1 VFEETHSGQRSRVNN
16 EITQAPAHA
25 QITSD
30 GFYGL
35 GRAEQPTTTWPAPA
49 NGEVRLAVERTR
61 VNGEWQYSVRVVDGD
76 TSGWTQQQRDA
87 VLRPYDNRDPFSARA
102 DLPPNTRFVLD
113 DHKGQGYGTFQT
125 GGDGATSHV
134 HTFRPFSPDL
144 NNPLPNAVLVA
155 DNDSWRGRTNGD
167 GETVATTGRPDLSS
181 GGAIR
186 RDSAAQL
193 EVGTHGEVDSNGR
206 KLSDG
211 GHHQGNETG
220 GPGEAANQSSQQ
232 RDQNQ
237 GNERPA
243 FVTEETWH
251 RMERDRSAFM
261 KAGGTVEIIDT
272 FALRDPLQ
280 RHPHT
285 YQTRWRVTLDD
296 GTTEIYVRSYPN
308 EHNAALWPADF

>member
-1 VFEETHSGQRSRVNN
+1 M
-16 EITQAPAHA
+16 
-25 QITSD
+25 
-30 GFYGL
+30 
-35 GRAEQPTTTWPAPA
+35 
-49 NGEVRLAVERTR
+49 
-61 VNGEWQYSVRVVDGD
+61 
-76 TSGWTQQQRDA
+76 
-87 VLRPYDNRDPFSARA
+87 
-102 DLPPNTRFVLD
+102 
-113 DHKGQGYGTFQT
+113 
-125 GGDGATSHV
+125 

-155 DNDSWRGRTNGD
+155 DNDAWRGRTNGD
-167 GETVATTGRPDLSS
+167 GETVATTGRPDLRS

-186 RDSAAQL
+186 RDGSAQL
-193 EVGTHGEVDSNGR
+193 EVGNHGEVDPDGR

-243 FVTEETWH
+243 FVTAETWH
-251 RMERDRSAFM
+251 RMERDRARFLKS
-261 KAGGTVEIIDT
+261 GGTVEMIDT

-285 YQTRWRVTLDD
+285 YQTRWRVTLAD
-296 GTTEIYVRSYPN
+296 GTTGIYVRSYPN